1 MESLYALVSPRVYGN
16 ERHGLLMRRT
26 AFNPSRTKSGARRKT
41 WVWSAEDDC
50 AKPIWQGSPFNA
62 PFFVRFVKKGI
73 EVRQEQ
79 SEKYVYAVSTDDFWK
94 NGESLFL
101 LRVLRRALPQL
112 NA

>member
-1 MESLYALVSPRVYGN
+1 VEGDY
-16 ERHGLLMRRT
+16 
-26 AFNPSRTKSGARRKT
+26 
-41 WVWSAEDDC
+41 
-50 AKPIWQGSPFNA
+50 AKPRWQGSPLGT
-62 PFFVRFVKKGI
+62 PFFVGYGKKGG

-112 NA
+112 NAIRWEARMRTVLGALG